1 MNNLLILYNPKY
13 QSDLINAHLNVLREC
28 GEVAFGKVQV
38 KNNDMTH
45 PFKAQLE
52 KIYSATN
59 EKDFTQLFITDYA
72 SLYVAKVVKI
82 THDDCAMLA
91 PSYYKEKD
99 LKVDSWFIVTDMR
112 EIYRNDFES
121 VRDYFLANITM
132 PLRDNHTYALY
143 GNNYVYPLIIKQDQ
157 NYFENEVLYYKN
169 IYKTQKY
176 LDTKEMLAR
185 YCFGKS
191 IDTLMSDSID
201 ALVLAEIEYLE
212 NKENPLNDFSAIIM
226 KYSKSMEREF
236 YALFKVLFAYLGYN
250 NPGILSIGYEVQG
263 LKYRL
268 KDIFEHKPNLGT
280 YNYLMKKDEIASTF
294 ENIVPDDIKNSFSEK
309 ILEFMQVLKDIRNE
323 NMHGKNAS
331 LKEAEELRNII
342 LGIGKESILTIC
354 LEIKARLNA
363 LCKESYNR

>member
-1 MNNLLILYNPKY
+1 
-13 QSDLINAHLNVLREC
+13 
-28 GEVAFGKVQV
+28 
-38 KNNDMTH
+38 
-45 PFKAQLE
+45 
-52 KIYSATN
+52 
-59 EKDFTQLFITDYA
+59 
-72 SLYVAKVVKI
+72 
-82 THDDCAMLA
+82 MLA
-91 PSYYKEKD
+91 PLYYKEKD
-99 LKVDSWFIVTDMR
+99 LKVDSWFIITDMR

-176 LDTKEMLAR
+176 LDAKEMLAR

-263 LKYRL
+263 LK
-268 KDIFEHKPNLGT
+268 
-280 YNYLMKKDEIASTF
+280 
-294 ENIVPDDIKNSFSEK
+294 
-309 ILEFMQVLKDIRNE
+309 
-323 NMHGKNAS
+323 
-331 LKEAEELRNII
+331 
-342 LGIGKESILTIC
+342 
-354 LEIKARLNA
+354 
-363 LCKESYNR
+363 

>member
-99 LKVDSWFIVTDMR
+99 LKVDSWFIITDMR

-176 LDTKEMLAR
+176 LDTK
-185 YCFGKS
+185 
-191 IDTLMSDSID
+191 
-201 ALVLAEIEYLE
+201 
-212 NKENPLNDFSAIIM
+212 
-226 KYSKSMEREF
+226 
-236 YALFKVLFAYLGYN
+236 
-250 NPGILSIGYEVQG
+250 
-263 LKYRL
+263 
-268 KDIFEHKPNLGT
+268 
-280 YNYLMKKDEIASTF
+280 
-294 ENIVPDDIKNSFSEK
+294 
-309 ILEFMQVLKDIRNE
+309 
-323 NMHGKNAS
+323 
-331 LKEAEELRNII
+331 
-342 LGIGKESILTIC
+342 
-354 LEIKARLNA
+354 
-363 LCKESYNR
+363 

>member
-99 LKVDSWFIVTDMR
+99 LKVDSWFIITDMR

-263 LKYRL
+263 LK
-268 KDIFEHKPNLGT
+268 
-280 YNYLMKKDEIASTF
+280 
-294 ENIVPDDIKNSFSEK
+294 
-309 ILEFMQVLKDIRNE
+309 
-323 NMHGKNAS
+323 
-331 LKEAEELRNII
+331 
-342 LGIGKESILTIC
+342 
-354 LEIKARLNA
+354 
-363 LCKESYNR
+363 

>member
-99 LKVDSWFIVTDMR
+99 LKVDSWFIITDMR

-294 ENIVPDDIKNSFSEK
+294 ENIVPNDIKNSFSEK
-309 ILEFMQVLKDIRNE
+309 IIYAGFKR
-323 NMHGKNAS
+323 
-331 LKEAEELRNII
+331 
-342 LGIGKESILTIC
+342 
-354 LEIKARLNA
+354 
-363 LCKESYNR
+363 Y